1 MKCLFAFEAQLLDAV
16 NASFAFKKVPSQVN
30 VLPANP
36 FQDLGVEVNEAEGS
50 CRPKRDLSKISY
62 FGLSLEIM
70 IYYIKKKR
78 ERKRV
83 KKSPKC

>member
-1 MKCLFAFEAQLLDAV
+1 MKSTSLLLTQSLDAK
-16 NASFAFKKVPSQVN
+16 NASFALKKVPSQVN

-50 CRPKRDLSKISY
+50 LRPKRDLSKISY

-70 IYYIKKKR
+70 IYCI
-78 ERKRV
+78 
-83 KKSPKC
+83 